1 MWIGCPS
8 VAPFS
13 GNKSMTKNILVV
25 DDEESIRDMMSLLLL
40 DTGYEVLTASNGKEA
55 LEILNLVH
63 TDLIITDIIMPDM
76 EGLEF
81 IRRVKRERKLSTKI
95 IAMSGSGQ
103 DYLNLALMLGANF
116 TIQKPFDITHM
127 LNAIQNI

>member
-1 MWIGCPS
+1 
-8 VAPFS
+8 
-13 GNKSMTKNILVV
+13 MTKHILIV
-25 DDEESIRDMMSLLLL
+25 DDEESIREMMSFLLS

-103 DYLNLALMLGANF
+103 DYLNVALKLGANF

-127 LNAIQNI
+127 LAAIQNI